1 VGVLIVVLSLTG
13 EFGGEGL
20 SWHLGLVVMLAMTGS
35 LGVGCLAGTLV
46 PLVMERLKRDPAT
59 ASTIFLTMV
68 TDTVSFLTFLG
79 LAWVMLGLRAEG

>member
-1 VGVLIVVLSLTG
+1 
-13 EFGGEGL
+13 
-20 SWHLGLVVMLAMTGS
+20 
-35 LGVGCLAGTLV
+35 
-46 PLVMERLKRDPAT
+46 MERLKRDPAT